1 MGVSSWESN
10 SKSGD
15 VDLEFGVEVA
25 ARATN
30 DLGSLPGS
38 IWGKASKVINGWGTS
53 ARAELDSQDMSTA
66 NIEIEVENEEQDLTV
81 KVCGTAGDNFAVS
94 SVEATKA
101 FDSDG
106 STITVNP
113 RYDVATE
120 DGDVVLGYV
129 ADRTEVEVTASRGS
143 QKVSVSQQVD
153 DDNRVTPSITSDGAI
168 TLEWEKRLGD
178 DKSVTTLLK
187 PNELILV
194 LLVFLLLVFLL
205 EIHEV
210 VLKDLYMFVL
220 FVKEFLFVLKF
231 FYIHVVQHL
240 LEES

>member
-113 RYDVATE
+113 RYDLQLKMAMLFL
-120 DGDVVLGYV
+120 D
-129 ADRTEVEVTASRGS
+129 
-143 QKVSVSQQVD
+143 
-153 DDNRVTPSITSDGAI
+153 
-168 TLEWEKRLGD
+168 
-178 DKSVTTLLK
+178 TLLIEQK
-187 PNELILV
+187 LK
-194 LLVFLLLVFLL
+194 LLLP
-205 EIHEV
+205 E
-210 VLKDLYMFVL
+210 
-220 FVKEFLFVLKF
+220 
-231 FYIHVVQHL
+231 
-240 LEES
+240 